1 MISSLGM
8 YDPRWLH
15 HANDTLWT
23 AIAARLR
30 DLGLRDIPDRLI
42 RDRPLDA
49 IWTAPD
55 LLLAQTC
62 GYPLTARLGEAVD
75 LVATPVYDAPGCEG
89 AWHRSALI
97 VRRDDPATD
106 LGALSG
112 RRAAINAP
120 DSNTGMNLLRA
131 AVAPLARNE
140 HFFGQ
145 VIETG
150 AHARS
155 VWAVIAGHADIAA
168 IDAVTLALLRDRFPA
183 IDRRL
188 RVLGWTAATPGL
200 PLITSARQPAATIAA
215 LRCALADVLADP
227 ALAAT
232 RAALRLVGITVLART
247 DYNVVPALERAARIA
262 GYPLLRV

>member
-1 MISSLGM
+1 MIAALGM
-8 YDPRWLH
+8 YDARWLR
-15 HANDTLWT
+15 HANDTLWQ

-30 DLGLRDIPDRLI
+30 ALGLKDVPDRLA

-62 GYPLTARLGEAVD
+62 GYPLTARLGEAVM
-75 LVATPVYDAPGCEG
+75 LVATPAYHAPGCEG
-89 AWHRSALI
+89 ASHRSALI
-97 VRRDDPATD
+97 VRCDDPAPD
-106 LGALSG
+106 LAALAG
-112 RRAAINAP
+112 RRAAINAR

-131 AVAPLARNE
+131 AVAPLSHEGR
-140 HFFGQ
+140 FFGQ

-155 VWAVIAGHADIAA
+155 LCAVIAGQADLAA
-168 IDAVTLALLRDRFPA
+168 IDAVTLALLRDRYRS
-183 IDRRL
+183 IDRRV

-200 PLITSARQPAATIAA
+200 PLICAAGQPVATLRLALDEVMAA
-215 LRCALADVLADP
+215 P

-232 RAALRLVGITVLART
+232 RAALRLDGMTVLDRSAY
-247 DYNVVPALERAARIA
+247 DIVPALELQARDQ
-262 GYPLLRV
+262 GYPELA